1 MSPRAALRSGL
12 PAVALAALLA
22 SGTAA
27 ASACCLSS
35 AFGTG
40 RLAVWEQGA
49 GGLTLSATPLAG
61 HWDSGGTWVGRGR
74 TSELAVA
81 ATAWGAVRLHERLEL
96 GARLPWVGLRRSAG
110 GLGEQGGGL
119 GDVGLSLR
127 WTALGVGARNPLPG
141 LALSAGL
148 RAPTGRATR
157 DSRTVLGTDVTGQG
171 AWAPSVGLGLERSR
185 TRWFV
190 RLDAALGVPLA
201 SEGPFPGSRQRGGP
215 VLDVVLGG
223 GLQLRRDVVLGLA
236 PRLSLEG
243 QRSLDGAGVPDS
255 GSRLLAL
262 ELSGAWKVSPRWSL
276 QVAAESSAPLDGLGR
291 NRASGHALTL
301 GVRHAVF

>member
-1 MSPRAALRSGL
+1 MSPRRVLRRGLALG
-12 PAVALAALLA
+12 LAALLA
-22 SGTAA
+22 PGAAA

-49 GGLTLSATPLAG
+49 AGLTLSATPLAG
-61 HWDSGGTWVGRGR
+61 RWGPDGAWVGRGEG
-74 TSELAVA
+74 SELALGA
-81 ATAWGAVRLHERLEL
+81 AAWGAVRLHERLEL
-96 GARLPWVGLRRSAG
+96 GARLPWVGLRRSTGTLA
-110 GLGEQGGGL
+110 EQGGGV
-119 GDVGLSLR
+119 GDAALSLR
-127 WTALGVGARNPLPG
+127 WTALGVGARSPLPG
-141 LALSAGL
+141 IALTAGL

-171 AWAPSVGLGLERSR
+171 AWAPSVGLSLERSR

-190 RLDAALGVPLA
+190 RLDAGLGVPLA

-215 VLDVVLGG
+215 VLDVALGG
-223 GLQLRRDVVLGLA
+223 GLEVRRNLVLGLT

-243 QRSLDGAGVPDS
+243 PRTLDGAAVPGS

-262 ELSGAWKVSPRWSL
+262 ELSAAYKLAARWSL
-276 QVAAESSAPLDGLGR
+276 QAAAESSAPVDGLGR
-291 NRASGHALTL
+291 NRPSGHAFTL